1 VDRDVPDAR
10 AMSRPP
16 EVRPLADDADVIL
29 RAVHVHKSFGAVTAL
44 RDVNLFLRRG
54 EVLALVGDN
63 GAGKSTFIKIL
74 SGFHQPDGGT
84 IEWEGA
90 PLRLRSPADARA
102 LGIETVYQDLAL
114 INDLT
119 VYQNMFLGREL
130 KARLWGLVPLLDN
143 RRMRREAREYLDGL
157 GINIPSVDS
166 TVALLSGGQRQSI
179 AVARALRGTP
189 KLLMLDEPLAA
200 LGVRESAHVLA
211 LIQELRRRREVS
223 IIMIVHNYSQIFE
236 VCDRLNFLFAGEIV
250 LDTPTSATSEIALI
264 ELVKSGLGRA
274 GVR

>member
-1 VDRDVPDAR
+1 
-10 AMSRPP
+10 MSRPP

-29 RAVHVHKSFGAVTAL
+29 RAVHVRKSFGAVTAL

-130 KARLWGLVPLLDN
+130 EGPIVGPRAAAGQPPDAAGGAGSIWTGLASTFRPWTARW
-143 RRMRREAREYLDGL
+143 R
-157 GINIPSVDS
+157 
-166 TVALLSGGQRQSI
+166 
-179 AVARALRGTP
+179 
-189 KLLMLDEPLAA
+189 
-200 LGVRESAHVLA
+200 
-211 LIQELRRRREVS
+211 
-223 IIMIVHNYSQIFE
+223 
-236 VCDRLNFLFAGEIV
+236 CC
-250 LDTPTSATSEIALI
+250 
-264 ELVKSGLGRA
+264 RA
-274 GVR
+274 GSVSRSRSPARCGALPNS